1 MCCSVR
7 PPRAL
12 EECNSQILRRSR
24 TMWHESRFC
33 LRTDRTRGQTWAR
46 GVAAAPGLCHRR
58 LGRRTCLPQS
68 SCQTSKASPGRT
80 AAPALWS
87 HRRCPTTSR
96 STGPALTQQQVPST
110 PKAPVM
116 PARALE
122 ECNSLIVWRSLT
134 MWHESRFFFRT
145 DRTIRWAE
153 LGRERDTIHTS
164 LRSKCKRNF

>member
-1 MCCSVR
+1 
-7 PPRAL
+7 
-12 EECNSQILRRSR
+12 
-24 TMWHESRFC
+24 MWLESRFC

-80 AAPALWS
+80 ASPALWP

-122 ECNSLIVWRSLT
+122 ECNSLILRRSLT
-134 MWHESRFFFRT
+134 MWHESRFFAPTAPFVGPSL
-145 DRTIRWAE
+145 D
-153 LGRERDTIHTS
+153 ERGANTNITPIKMQTQLLISQVADVDS
-164 LRSKCKRNF
+164 RVAAAAVAVACSRQ

>member
-68 SCQTSKASPGRT
+68 SCQTSKASRGRT
-80 AAPALWS
+80 AASALWS
-87 HRRCPTTSR
+87 HRRSPTTSR

-122 ECNSLIVWRSLT
+122 ECNSLILRRSLT
-134 MWHESRFFFRT
+134 MWHESRFFSHRPHHS
-145 DRTIRWAE
+145 
-153 LGRERDTIHTS
+153 LGRAWAREGTHKKAS